1 MAPYRSLWP
10 RGFSVAR
17 SLGGAL
23 AVLMSIMGCAH
34 LGKSPPQTSTPAV
47 SHPADGESTQA
58 NSAPGASEKHDQSS
72 GAGTSSKNA
81 RSNSSVAKARP
92 STGGNAAGAKIPSA
106 GKAGADK
113 GQPRPA
119 APPTLGLSDLEQRLR
134 DTHAIGVF
142 TKLSLKNQIDDL
154 LGQLR
159 AYQLKP
165 RVASLPELRHRYDEL
180 LQKVIGLLQ
189 SGDPSLATDI
199 SASRE
204 AIWSLL
210 TDSTTISQL

>member
-1 MAPYRSLWP
+1 
-10 RGFSVAR
+10 
-17 SLGGAL
+17 
-23 AVLMSIMGCAH
+23 MSIMGCAH
-34 LGKSPPQTSTPAV
+34 LGKSSSQTSTPAA
-47 SHPADGESTQA
+47 SRPGDGELAQA
-58 NSAPGASEKHDQSS
+58 DSAPATNAKHDESS
-72 GAGTSSKNA
+72 GGGTSSKSE
-81 RSNSSVAKARP
+81 SNNPPVAKARS
-92 STGGNAAGAKIPSA
+92 STAGTAT
-106 GKAGADK
+106 
-113 GQPRPA
+113 
-119 APPTLGLSDLEQRLR
+119 PPTLGLSDLEQRLR

-165 RVASLPELRHRYDEL
+165 TVASLPDLRHRYDEL

-189 SGDPSLATDI
+189 SGDPSLAKDI
-199 SASRE
+199 SSSRE

>member
-1 MAPYRSLWP
+1 
-10 RGFSVAR
+10 
-17 SLGGAL
+17 
-23 AVLMSIMGCAH
+23 MSIMGCAH
-34 LGKSPPQTSTPAV
+34 LGKSSSQTSTPAA
-47 SHPADGESTQA
+47 SRPGDGELAQA
-58 NSAPGASEKHDQSS
+58 DSAPATNAKHDESS
-72 GAGTSSKNA
+72 GGGTSSKSE
-81 RSNSSVAKARP
+81 SNNPPVAKARS
-92 STGGNAAGAKIPSA
+92 STAGNAAAPKIPA
-106 GKAGADK
+106 PRKGGADK

-119 APPTLGLSDLEQRLR
+119 TPPTLGLSDLEQRLR

-165 RVASLPELRHRYDEL
+165 TVASLPDLRHRYDEL

-189 SGDPSLATDI
+189 SGDPSLAKDI
-199 SASRE
+199 SSSRE